1 MEIINGAEMSAKILA
16 QIKDKLASSAD
27 KPKLEIV
34 FIGNNSASQVYVA
47 KKKEAGEACGIEVNV
62 THRLE
67 ATTQEVKDIILKAAQ
82 DDSVNGIIL
91 QLPAP
96 NIDLE
101 QVLPLI
107 PLHKDVD
114 GLNPL
119 TLGRLWHNNIELIPA
134 TVKAIIKVMEYI
146 ATKQGLELQPFL
158 SGKRVLIINRSLI
171 IGKPL
176 AALLINYDATVS
188 IAHSKSGNLNEMV
201 RISDIVISGTGQQG
215 IFDIRECKKDTI
227 LIDAGFSR
235 QGDKVYGDID
245 LDADLNVSYL
255 SPVPNGIGPIGVAC
269 LLENTL
275 QTFLDQSKL

>member
-47 KKKEAGEACGIEVNV
+47 KKKEAGEVCGIDVNV

-67 ATTQEVKDIILKAAQ
+67 ATTEEVKEIILRAAQ

-91 QLPAP
+91 QLPAL

-101 QVLPLI
+101 EVLPLI
-107 PLHKDVD
+107 PLSKDVD
-114 GLNPL
+114 GLNPI

-134 TVKAIIKVMEYI
+134 TVKAIVKVLVYI
-146 ATKQGLELQPFL
+146 AAKQGMELKPFL
-158 SGKRVLIINRSLI
+158 TGKRVLIINRSLI

-176 AALLINYDATVS
+176 SALLINYDATVS

-201 RISDIVISGTGQQG
+201 KISDIVISGTGQQG

-275 QTFLDQSKL
+275 QAFLDQSKL

>member
-1 MEIINGAEMSAKILA
+1 MEIINGAEMSATILA
-16 QIKDKLASSAD
+16 QIKDRLVGIVD

-47 KKKEAGEACGIEVNV
+47 KKKEAGEACGIEVNI

-67 ATTQEVKDIILKAAQ
+67 STTEEVKQIISQAAE
-82 DDSVNGIIL
+82 DESVNGIIL

-101 QVLPLI
+101 EVLPLI

-114 GLNPL
+114 GLNPI
-119 TLGRLWHNNIELIPA
+119 TLGRLWHNNTDLVPA
-134 TVKAIIKVMEYI
+134 TVKAIIKVLEHI
-146 ATKQGLELQPFL
+146 ASKEGSQLKPFL
-158 SGKRVLIINRSLI
+158 SGKKVLIINRSLI

-188 IAHSKSGNLNEMV
+188 VAHSKSGDLNELV
-201 RISDIVISGTGQQG
+201 RISDVIISGTGQKG
-215 IFDIRECKKDTI
+215 IFNINDCKKNSI

-245 LDADLNVSYL
+245 LASDLNVAYL

-275 QTFLDQSKL
+275 QAYLDQSKL

>member
-275 QTFLDQSKL
+275 QAFLDQSKL

>member
-16 QIKDKLASSAD
+16 QIKDRLASSAN

-67 ATTQEVKDIILKAAQ
+67 ATTEEVKEIILRAAQ

-91 QLPAP
+91 QLPAL

-101 QVLPLI
+101 EVLPLI
-107 PLHKDVD
+107 PLSKDVD
-114 GLNPL
+114 GLNPI

-134 TVKAIIKVMEYI
+134 TVKAIVKVLEYI
-146 ATKQGLELQPFL
+146 AAKQGMELKPFL
-158 SGKRVLIINRSLI
+158 TGKRVLIINRSLI

-176 AALLINYDATVS
+176 SALLINYDATVS

-275 QTFLDQSKL
+275 QAFLDQSKL

>member
-16 QIKDKLASSAD
+16 QIKDRLVGIAN

-47 KKKEAGEACGIEVNV
+47 KKKEAGEACGIDVNV

-67 ATTQEVKDIILKAAQ
+67 ATTEEVKEIILRAAQ

-101 QVLPLI
+101 EVLPLI
-107 PLHKDVD
+107 PLSKDVD
-114 GLNPL
+114 GLNPI

-134 TVKAIIKVMEYI
+134 TVKAIVKVLEYI
-146 ATKQGLELQPFL
+146 AAKQGMELKPFL
-158 SGKRVLIINRSLI
+158 TGKRVLIINRSLI

-176 AALLINYDATVS
+176 SALLINYDATVS

-275 QTFLDQSKL
+275 QAFESQSKL

>member
-1 MEIINGAEMSAKILA
+1 MEIINGGKMSATILA
-16 QIKDKLASSAD
+16 QIKDKLVGVVD

-47 KKKEAGEACGIEVNV
+47 KKKEAGEACGIEVNI

-67 ATTQEVKDIILKAAQ
+67 ATTEEVKKIISQAAE
-82 DDSVNGIIL
+82 DESVNGIIL

-101 QVLPLI
+101 EVLPLI

-114 GLNPL
+114 GLNPI
-119 TLGRLWHNNIELIPA
+119 TLGRLWHNNTDLVPA
-134 TVKAIIKVMEYI
+134 TVKAIIKVLEHI
-146 ATKQGLELQPFL
+146 ASKEGSQLKPFL
-158 SGKRVLIINRSLI
+158 SGKKVLIINRSLI

-188 IAHSKSGNLNEMV
+188 VAHSKSGDLNDLV
-201 RISDIVISGTGQQG
+201 RISDVIISGTGQKG
-215 IFDIRECKKDTI
+215 IFNINDCKKNSI

-245 LDADLNVSYL
+245 LASDFNVAYL

-275 QTFLDQSKL
+275 QAYLDQSKL

>member
-1 MEIINGAEMSAKILA
+1 MSAKILD
-16 QIKDKLASSAD
+16 QIREKLAGIAN

-34 FIGNNSASQVYVA
+34 FIGDNSASQVYVA

-62 THRLE
+62 VHRLE
-67 ATTQEVKDIILKAAQ
+67 ASTEEVKGIIKKAAE

-96 NIDLE
+96 KIDLE
-101 QVLPLI
+101 EVLPLI

-114 GLNPL
+114 GLNPI
-119 TLGRLWHNNIELIPA
+119 TLGKLWHNNIHLIPA
-134 TVKAIIKVMEYI
+134 TVKAILKVLEYI
-146 ATKQGLELQPFL
+146 ASKQELELKSFL
-158 SGKRVLIINRSLI
+158 TGKKVLIINRSLI

-188 IAHSKSGNLNEMV
+188 IAHSKSGNLNDMV
-201 RISDIVISGTGQQG
+201 RTSDIIISGTGQKG
-215 IFDIRECKKDTI
+215 IFDINECKKDSV

-245 LDADLNVSYL
+245 LSSDLNVSYL

-275 QTFLDQSKL
+275 QAFQDHSRL

>member
-201 RISDIVISGTGQQG
+201 KISDIVISGTGQQG

-275 QTFLDQSKL
+275 QAFLDQSKL

>member
-16 QIKDKLASSAD
+16 QIKDRLASSAN

-67 ATTQEVKDIILKAAQ
+67 ATTEEVKEIILRAAQ

-91 QLPAP
+91 QLPAL

-101 QVLPLI
+101 EVLPLI
-107 PLHKDVD
+107 PLSKDVD
-114 GLNPL
+114 GLNPI

-134 TVKAIIKVMEYI
+134 TVKAIVKVLEYI
-146 ATKQGLELQPFL
+146 AAKQGMELKPFL
-158 SGKRVLIINRSLI
+158 TGKRVLIINRSLI

-176 AALLINYDATVS
+176 SALLINYDATVS

>member
-16 QIKDKLASSAD
+16 QIKDRLVGIAN

-47 KKKEAGEACGIEVNV
+47 KKKEAGEACGIDVNV

-67 ATTQEVKDIILKAAQ
+67 ATTEEVKEIILRAAQ

-91 QLPAP
+91 QLPAL

-101 QVLPLI
+101 EVLPLI
-107 PLHKDVD
+107 PLSKDVD
-114 GLNPL
+114 GLNPI

-134 TVKAIIKVMEYI
+134 TVKAIVKVLEYI
-146 ATKQGLELQPFL
+146 AAKQGMELKPFL
-158 SGKRVLIINRSLI
+158 TGKRVLIINRSLI

-176 AALLINYDATVS
+176 SALLINYDATVS